1 MRITFFYFFRKFLRR
16 QGTWIIRCLNRNDLL
31 CIGAEFPN
39 NIRIILITE
48 NSHDKEQFASFKILP
63 HRILQHICRSRI
75 MCSVHNKQRLSV
87 NDCILQTFFS
97 LFNCCRI
104 SDSSQHLKCL
114 QCKCCILRLIRS
126 CQCQLI
132 VFSPVLQRLSRKIF
146 FHCFCFMQ
154 VCLCQICTVFT
165 AHSLYYSH
173 SLRLLADRYNTAAR
187 FDDSCLFFCNFRK
200 RVSKKCISDDVCCI
214 QISSHSNFQNYQIT
228 FFFGKK

>member
-1 MRITFFYFFRKFLRR
+1 
-16 QGTWIIRCLNRNDLL
+16 
-31 CIGAEFPN
+31 
-39 NIRIILITE
+39 
-48 NSHDKEQFASFKILP
+48 
-63 HRILQHICRSRI
+63 

-87 NDCILQTFFS
+87 NDCQTSIPFRILQTFFS

-173 SLRLLADRYNTAAR
+173 SLRLLADRYNTASR
-187 FDDSCLFFCNFRK
+187 FDDSCLLFCNFRK
-200 RVSKKCISDDVCCI
+200 RVSKKCLMIHTDRNEHCKNCISDDVCCI